1 MEPPVT
7 AFIGI
12 GQRAAGDAAT
22 DPQVKQ
28 LGLVCAQAQLDVAQ
42 ALAAGKLGERQ
53 AQELVQARKAFDVT
67 LPAVLGD
74 QSSKRVK
81 RQMLHKLGEDEE
93 TLRHDGFPKW
103 KGASGGRRQ
112 DGIGARERLI
122 ES

>member
-1 MEPPVT
+1 MRISDWSSDVCSSDLSCGADQGLREIGMDPPVT

-42 ALAAGKLGERQ
+42 ALAAGKLGERH

-67 LPAVLGD
+67 LPVVLGD
-74 QSSKRVK
+74 QSSKRVQ
-81 RQMLHKLGEDEE
+81 RQMLH
-93 TLRHDGFPKW
+93 
-103 KGASGGRRQ
+103 
-112 DGIGARERLI
+112 
-122 ES
+122 